1 MYFIHPQI
9 KFNME
14 NLKNLF
20 FSFFGSPDEKGLEK
34 MKLFFPQ
41 KELIFTDMARSAFR
55 LIIEKMNLRNSQILF
70 PAYICDIFFPIFKEY
85 NLSPIFL
92 DIDKK
97 TFHIEIEDIEK
108 KITPETKS
116 ILVCHTYGLPI
127 DIKKIREILI
137 QHPTSN
143 IQYPFVIEDC
153 AHALGAT
160 YNGIPLG
167 NSGDAAL
174 FSLYK
179 QFPSLRGGA
188 AVFEIPNPC
197 LSGRQAKS
205 QIPNKFQI
213 PNSKL
218 IKTRFNLRDFVSL
231 LNCFSPFAFLFKK
244 FGGKIAPRMI
254 REEKLK
260 TPSQINQV
268 SLNLF
273 LCFLK
278 NFEEDLERRIESALF
293 FQKELKKL
301 GFEVQMAKENVFC
314 YLSALAP
321 QNLNRDKFVRE
332 LRKYGIFATRIWKDP
347 IILNPQ
353 VQKEYKINL
362 AEFPNTIEVAKRIVN
377 FPLQN
382 FYTKK
387 DIEKMIFSIK
397 KVLNS

>member
-1 MYFIHPQI
+1 
-9 KFNME
+9 
-14 NLKNLF
+14 
-20 FSFFGSPDEKGLEK
+20 
-34 MKLFFPQ
+34 
-41 KELIFTDMARSAFR
+41 
-55 LIIEKMNLRNSQILF
+55 
-70 PAYICDIFFPIFKEY
+70 
-85 NLSPIFL
+85 
-92 DIDKK
+92 
-97 TFHIEIEDIEK
+97 
-108 KITPETKS
+108 
-116 ILVCHTYGLPI
+116 
-127 DIKKIREILI
+127 
-137 QHPTSN
+137 
-143 IQYPFVIEDC
+143 
-153 AHALGAT
+153 
-160 YNGIPLG
+160 
-167 NSGDAAL
+167 
-174 FSLYK
+174 
-179 QFPSLRGGA
+179 
-188 AVFEIPNPC
+188 
-197 LSGRQAKS
+197 
-205 QIPNKFQI
+205 
-213 PNSKL
+213 
-218 IKTRFNLRDFVSL
+218 
-231 LNCFSPFAFLFKK
+231 
-244 FGGKIAPRMI
+244 MI

-347 IILNPQ
+347 IILNPK

>member
-20 FSFFGSPDEKGLEK
+20 FSFFRSPDEKGLEK

-55 LIIEKMNLRNSQILF
+55 LIIEKMNLRNSQILS

-97 TFHIEIEDIEK
+97 TFHIKIEDIEK

-127 DIKKIREILI
+127 DIGKIRAITNNRLLL
-137 QHPTSN
+137 
-143 IQYPFVIEDC
+143 IEDC
-153 AHALGAT
+153 AHALGAA

-273 LCFLK
+273 LYFLK

-347 IILNPQ
+347 IILNPK